1 MKIVPRMALSSLIGI
16 LFVLTSAWSQDD
28 MTAVDNSV
36 FSNPQRTPSVFVHDE
51 HNEAADIDDCAE
63 CHHVYADGERV
74 EGESSEDQRCSECH
88 DLEGSDDRPTL
99 IKAFHTHCKGCHQEL
114 KKGPIMCGECHKKGQ
129 P

>member
-1 MKIVPRMALSSLIGI
+1 MKIVAWMALSSLIGI
-16 LFVLTSAWSQDD
+16 VFVLTMAWSQDD

-51 HNEAADIDDCAE
+51 HNEAADIYDCAE
-63 CHHVYADGERV
+63 CHHVYADGKLV

-88 DLEGSDDRPTL
+88 DLEGSDDQPAL
-99 IKAFHTHCKGCHQEL
+99 IQAFHTHCKGCHQEL